1 VRYRGFPSKLH
12 HEVPH
17 WAESEALFHIRVALD
32 REREQPPLTSA
43 LLAPTILDS
52 ARFYET
58 KQRWYITL
66 FLLMPDHLHAL
77 LSFASDQAMSSI
89 VGDWKH
95 FHTRNHGVIWQEGYF
110 DHRLRDDERGEQLS
124 AKMNYIRENPVAAGL
139 CSKAEDWPWIIEHPM

>member
-1 VRYRGFPSKLH
+1 
-12 HEVPH
+12 
-17 WAESEALFHIRVALD
+17 
-32 REREQPPLTSA
+32 
-43 LLAPTILDS
+43 LLAQTLLDS
-52 ARFYET
+52 ARLYET

-77 LSFASDQAMSSI
+77 LSFARDRSMSSI

-124 AKMNYIRENPVAAGL
+124 IKNVTFL
-139 CSKAEDWPWIIEHPM
+139 